1 MKEGRK
7 EGRKEGKG
15 RKERRREGRK
25 ERRKRRRKN
34 KRGFFRFVVVGL
46 AFLIRLDSKF
56 CSIVCLI

>member
-1 MKEGRK
+1 MKEGKKEGKEGRK
-7 EGRKEGKG
+7 EERKEG
-15 RKERRREGRK
+15 
-25 ERRKRRRKN
+25 RKRRRKN